1 MVTLT
6 VCLMFCLLSFIP
18 VIFNIQLPQMTL
30 SVILIVINSL
40 GLALTMLP
48 YFYPF
53 VSIGINLYIASA
65 FFVIN
70 IASETSLLFEQK
82 FAHLATIFG
91 IMSLFF
97 SVIFTVMLNRKELL
111 ERPWNI
117 KNYLRNAFLAS
128 AIICGLFGVDYG
140 LSTNISWVKII
151 DYSIFGF
158 ITTNIFEL
166 IDRRPKQNNLVMSL
180 MFIMAA
186 FFINFINIEI
196 LANNTLIMSERID
209 YSTYRNLYL
218 VFTTFVSSGF
228 YFYIRSIIV
237 TAEERTNLL
246 KTIGKGNAEL
256 IGDQTDIDGYFSV
269 NVSKMSVMEFSENAG
284 RFLGLKTDSD
294 LCSLGKKDPYGL
306 IPIIE
311 KTISSGTI
319 ESTKLNIGDKS
330 YNLNSVKNQSES
342 ESTVLFHI
350 TDITKQEQGLAEE
363 KQRSRMLE
371 MLVDIANSASKRETI
386 EQLCK
391 YTISSITSM
400 LDFEYGVIF
409 IVDNITDSVEIYSD
423 NATSFMIGHHRQ
435 LQINLED
442 RSTLNMLC
450 SKTEYFFDSSIDNP
464 KDPYQMVAK
473 SMELGSMIIMPF
485 QINHEKSGCCV
496 IGSRRIPLVKPSM
509 MQLTKTI
516 TTQLGM
522 ALDRHMLLETLKQRY
537 KLVENANRTKD
548 ELITMIGH
556 ELKTPLTSIVGY
568 IELFDIDK
576 DNLTQKQ
583 REFITILHH
592 QSDIL
597 SWLVSGIN
605 LLALLKTNRYTPE
618 KENVAL
624 DKVIQRMQG
633 RFTRPENKNETTIT
647 CNVNEKTIINTDITA
662 FLGICTNLLIA
673 FERFSNLDSRIDLS
687 ISRLDHDV
695 SIEISDNSK
704 PIGNEDLEKIYE
716 IFSTLQTK
724 PSTINRGSVGLPL
737 SIVKEFTD
745 LLGGSIRFDSLSS
758 GNKAVVILPG
768 VFQH

>member
-1 MVTLT
+1 M
-6 VCLMFCLLSFIP
+6 P
-18 VIFNIQLPQMTL
+18 
-30 SVILIVINSL
+30 
-40 GLALTMLP
+40 
-48 YFYPF
+48 
-53 VSIGINLYIASA
+53 
-65 FFVIN
+65 
-70 IASETSLLFEQK
+70 
-82 FAHLATIFG
+82 
-91 IMSLFF
+91 
-97 SVIFTVMLNRKELL
+97 
-111 ERPWNI
+111 
-117 KNYLRNAFLAS
+117 
-128 AIICGLFGVDYG
+128 
-140 LSTNISWVKII
+140 
-151 DYSIFGF
+151 FGF
-158 ITTNIFEL
+158 IMTNVFEL
-166 IDRRPKQNNLVMSL
+166 IDRRPKQNNLVVSL

-186 FFINFINIEI
+186 FFINFINVEI
-196 LANNTLIMSERID
+196 LANNTLIMSEKAN
-209 YSTYRNLYL
+209 YPTHRNLYL

-228 YFYIRSIIV
+228 YFYVRSIIV
-237 TAEERTNLL
+237 AAQERTNLL
-246 KTIGKGNAEL
+246 KKIGKGNTEL

-294 LCSLGKKDPYGL
+294 LCSLRKKDPYGL
-306 IPIIE
+306 MPVIE
-311 KTISSGTI
+311 KTISSGVI
-319 ESTKLNIGDKS
+319 ESTKLHIGDRS

-342 ESTVLFHI
+342 DSTVLFHI
-350 TDITKQEQGLAEE
+350 ADITKQEQGLAEE

-391 YTISSITSM
+391 YTISSITNM
-400 LDFEYGVIF
+400 LDFEYGAIF
-409 IVDNITDSVEIYSD
+409 IIDNITDSIDIYSD
-423 NATSFMIGHHRQ
+423 NITTFMTGQHKQ
-435 LQINLED
+435 LYINLED
-442 RSTLNMLC
+442 ITTLNMLC
-450 SKTEYFFDSSIDNP
+450 AKTEYFFDSDTEDSDNP
-464 KDPYQMVAK
+464 CHMIAK
-473 SMELGSMIIMPF
+473 SLGLGSMIIMPF
-485 QINHEKSGCCV
+485 QINHEKSGCCM
-496 IGSRRIPLVKPSM
+496 IGSRSNSLVKPSM
-509 MQLTKTI
+509 IQLSKTI
-516 TTQLGM
+516 STQLGM

-605 LLALLKTNRYTPE
+605 LLALLKTNRYALE
-618 KENVAL
+618 KENIAL

-647 CNVNEKTIINTDITA
+647 CNVNEKMIINTDVTA

-673 FERFSNLDSRIDLS
+673 FERFSNLDSRIDLTL
-687 ISRLDHDV
+687 SRLGHDI

-745 LLGGSIRFDSLSS
+745 LLGGSIRFDALPS
-758 GNKAVVILPG
+758 GNRVVVVLPD
-768 VFQH
+768 VFQHQ